1 MIQTASDLGYSGIA
15 LTDHEAL
22 CGHIDFLLAEKELK
36 EKEKI
41 PQNFKCAL
49 GNEIYLTDTREP
61 KQKYWHYILIAKNT
75 MGHRAL
81 RELSSTAWLN
91 SYRARGMERVPTL
104 KKELE
109 NIVKKYPNSL
119 ISSSSCFVAGTPVL
133 TREGTKNIEDI
144 TSNDFIYNKK
154 GQWEKV
160 NFPTSRYYSGEG
172 RRIYFY
178 EGVEPLSCTENH
190 QFLVSTNNLFQT
202 KNPFR
207 WVEAKDLC
215 IEKGSQKNICLFP
228 ISPKYSSNNIIYRKE
243 WEGSLRKI
251 KYSPKYNLP
260 DEIILTPELMRFF
273 GLWLGDGSIS
283 ITEKNKSIAFCFQ
296 EEEFMF
302 YWNDFFEEASKQL
315 GIIWSKQIIS
325 KSHKIELS
333 SSSIE
338 LLELFY
344 FLFGLS
350 HADTKYVPDRLKHI
364 SPELDWNLFFGYAL
378 ADGYFRKRKKDKYT
392 LGEFVSASISK
403 QLTIDMKNILQSL
416 GIRGSF
422 AISKSHRGEDG
433 VNHKE
438 AYYLSSSNKAWI
450 DISKKAHYDNEKLKS
465 ILELAQGHDRKKHY
479 LYNGVLYKKVYIKK
493 IEKIQIEDNVY
504 CLNVDSHSFCCNNVI
519 VHNCLGSQLDGL
531 VLQLADA
538 EAQKNNELIYDLKVK
553 IDSFIRWN
561 LDLFGKDFYIA
572 FAPGRSADQQKFNK
586 RIKPIAD
593 AYEIKMVI
601 ECDAHYLTAKDR
613 NIHKSF
619 LNSKEGEREVDAFYY
634 DAHLMDDEEAYD
646 NIKNI
651 FTREEFDEFCENSQE
666 IYGKIE
672 NYNLFHNPIIPE
684 VRVSPP
690 PRVNKNEYKDFPT
703 IFSLFDSENTQER
716 QWINDCIDALKE
728 KKKEDKAHLD
738 ELEREAKIIS
748 LISNKLGNCLY
759 SYFNTFKHYIDLFWE
774 CGSITG
780 PGRGSSGAFLSNY
793 LLGITQLDPLEWNF
807 PYYRFLNEERVELPD
822 IDVDLSPSK
831 RPQILKAIRKERG
844 ELTVA
849 QVATF
854 GTESTKAAI
863 AAACKGYRSEDCPN
877 GIDIDVSQ
885 YMSSLIPVE
894 RGIVWSIKDCLYG
907 NEDKRRKPVKE
918 LKNQFDQYPGLE
930 EIARGIEGLV
940 CRRGQ
945 HASGVMMYNASPFET
960 TALMRSPNGDI
971 TTQFDLSQSELLGDT
986 KFDFL
991 VTEICDKIS
1000 VALDLLQK
1008 DHYFDDCKTKREIY
1022 NKYLHP
1028 EKINI
1033 KDERIWKALEEGT
1046 VQDVFQFNTTI
1057 GTQTI
1062 QTIKPKNP
1070 NEMMAANALMRLVA
1084 PEEQERPFDRY
1095 IKFRENPKLWEQE
1108 MNEAGLTDEEKETV
1122 RLYYS
1127 RDYGVPFSQEI
1138 LMRAVMDEKLSH
1150 FTLVESNHTRKVLA
1164 KKKVKEIPIVQE
1176 KFLSQCPS
1184 RNLGNYVWKTL
1195 MLPQMSYSFSEV
1207 HSMFYSF
1214 IGIQTVILATIY
1226 PSEYWNCACLIVNS
1240 GSGNNEEEELF
1251 EDNAPIYS
1259 NEMEEFTEEDDEEDI
1274 ENSYDEEDCDGYP
1287 AEVEVLKNGK
1297 KKKKVKST
1305 NYGRISAAIG
1315 KMKMEGIQV
1324 APPDINDSTH
1334 TFSPDPKNHIIRY
1347 GISGISMIGGD
1358 LVKEIIDKRPYT
1370 SIKDFVSRVK
1380 ISKPKIVNLIKS
1392 GAFDRF
1398 GDRVELMKQYIDS
1411 IADKKKRITLQNMKM
1426 LIEKGMIPEEFGKEI
1441 KIFNFNKYLKKNKDG
1456 KFYILNDYA
1465 ANFYN
1470 ELFSPDNLQ
1479 PRADDNYQIL
1489 QTVWDKLYDNAMNP
1503 IRAYFKKN
1511 QNEILNN
1518 LNKSLFDEVWKKY
1531 AKGSISAWEMASVSY
1546 YSHAHELEKLD
1557 NDLYGF
1563 SDFYSLPTEPQID
1576 HIISIKGKKVPLYKI
1591 IRVAG
1596 TVLDRD
1602 KTKKT
1607 VTLLTT
1613 KGVITV
1619 KIFGQVFAFY
1629 DKQISE
1635 CGADGKKHVI
1645 EKSMFKRGNKIV
1657 VSGIRTGE
1665 NEMLAK
1671 KYKATP
1677 WHLCEEITQINDDG
1691 TIELRAR
1698 SEE

>member
-36 EKEKI
+36 EKEQI
-41 PQNFKCAL
+41 PKNFKCAL
-49 GNEIYLTDTREP
+49 GNEIYLTETREP

-75 MGHRAL
+75 IGHRAL

-91 SYRARGMERVPTL
+91 SYHARGMERVPTL

-109 NIVKKYPNSL
+109 DIVKKYPNSL
-119 ISSSSCFVAGTPVL
+119 ISSSSC
-133 TREGTKNIEDI
+133 
-144 TSNDFIYNKK
+144 
-154 GQWEKV
+154 
-160 NFPTSRYYSGEG
+160 
-172 RRIYFY
+172 
-178 EGVEPLSCTENH
+178 
-190 QFLVSTNNLFQT
+190 
-202 KNPFR
+202 
-207 WVEAKDLC
+207 
-215 IEKGSQKNICLFP
+215 
-228 ISPKYSSNNIIYRKE
+228 
-243 WEGSLRKI
+243 
-251 KYSPKYNLP
+251 
-260 DEIILTPELMRFF
+260 
-273 GLWLGDGSIS
+273 
-283 ITEKNKSIAFCFQ
+283 
-296 EEEFMF
+296 
-302 YWNDFFEEASKQL
+302 
-315 GIIWSKQIIS
+315 
-325 KSHKIELS
+325 
-333 SSSIE
+333 
-338 LLELFY
+338 
-344 FLFGLS
+344 
-350 HADTKYVPDRLKHI
+350 
-364 SPELDWNLFFGYAL
+364 
-378 ADGYFRKRKKDKYT
+378 
-392 LGEFVSASISK
+392 
-403 QLTIDMKNILQSL
+403 
-416 GIRGSF
+416 
-422 AISKSHRGEDG
+422 
-433 VNHKE
+433 
-438 AYYLSSSNKAWI
+438 
-450 DISKKAHYDNEKLKS
+450 
-465 ILELAQGHDRKKHY
+465 
-479 LYNGVLYKKVYIKK
+479 
-493 IEKIQIEDNVY
+493 
-504 CLNVDSHSFCCNNVI
+504 
-519 VHNCLGSQLDGL
+519 LGSELDGL
-531 VLQLADA
+531 VLQLVEA
-538 EAQKNNELIYDLKVK
+538 EAQENKELIYELKTK

-561 LDLFGKDFYIA
+561 LELFGKDFYIA
-572 FAPGRSADQQKFNK
+572 FAPGRSTDQQRFNK
-586 RIKPIAD
+586 RIKSIAD
-593 AYEIKMVI
+593 AYGIKMVI

-619 LNSKEGEREVDAFYY
+619 LNSKEGEREIDAFYY
-634 DAHLMDDEEAYD
+634 DAHLMDDEEAYG

-651 FTREEFDEFCENSQE
+651 FTREEFDEFCRNSQE
-666 IYGKIE
+666 ICEKIE
-672 NYNLFHNPIIPE
+672 DYKLFHNPIIPE
-684 VRVSPP
+684 VKVSPP
-690 PRVNKNEYKDFPT
+690 PRAIKNEYKNFPT
-703 IFSLFDSENTQER
+703 IFSLFDSENPQER
-716 QWINDCIDALKE
+716 QWVNDCFDALKE
-728 KKKEDKAHLD
+728 KKKEDQAHLD
-738 ELEREAKIIS
+738 ELEREARIIS

-831 RPQILKAIRKERG
+831 RPQILKEIRRERG
-844 ELTVA
+844 ELNVA

-877 GIDIDVSQ
+877 GIDIDISQ
-885 YMSSLIPVE
+885 YMSSLIPIE
-894 RGIVWSIKDCLYG
+894 RGIVWSIQECLYG
-907 NEDKRRKPVKE
+907 NEEKGRKPIKE

-930 EIARGIEGLV
+930 EIAMGIEGLV

-945 HASGVMMYNASPFET
+945 HASGVMMYNVSPFET

-986 KFDFL
+986 KFDYL

-1033 KDERIWKALEEGT
+1033 RDERIWKALEEGS

-1057 GTQTI
+1057 GAQTI

-1084 PEEQERPFDRY
+1084 PEGQERPFDRY
-1095 IKFRENPKLWEQE
+1095 IKFRKNPKLWEQE
-1108 MNEAGLTDEEKETV
+1108 MNDAGLTEEEKETV
-1122 RLYYS
+1122 RHYYS

-1164 KKKVKEIPIVQE
+1164 KKKIKEIPIVQE

-1195 MLPQMSYSFSEV
+1195 MMPQMSYSFSEV

-1214 IGIQTVILATIY
+1214 IGIQTVILATLY

-1240 GSGNNEEEELF
+1240 GSGDNEEEE
-1251 EDNAPIYS
+1251 S
-1259 NEMEEFTEEDDEEDI
+1259 NNKIEIEEEEEEIEEEDI
-1274 ENSYDEEDCDGYP
+1274 EESEE
-1287 AEVEVLKNGK
+1287 K
-1297 KKKKVKST
+1297 KKKKAKST

-1324 APPDINDSTH
+1324 APPDINDSTY

-1347 GISGISMIGGD
+1347 GISGISMVGSD

-1370 SIKDFVSRVK
+1370 SIEDFTSRVK
-1380 ISKPKIVNLIKS
+1380 ISKPKVVNLIKS
-1392 GAFDRF
+1392 GAFDKF
-1398 GDRVELMKQYIDS
+1398 GDRIELMKQYIDS

-1426 LIEKGMIPEEFGKEI
+1426 LIEKEMIPEDFEKEI
-1441 KIFNFNKYLKKNKDG
+1441 RIFNFNKYLKKNKDE

-1465 ANFYN
+1465 ADFYN
-1470 ELFSPDNLQ
+1470 KHFSPDNLQ
-1479 PRADDNYQIL
+1479 SRADNNYQIL

-1518 LNKSLFDEVWKKY
+1518 LNKKLFDEVWKKY

-1546 YSHAHELEKLD
+1546 YSHEHELEKLD
-1557 NDLYGF
+1557 NELYGF
-1563 SDFYSLPTEPQID
+1563 SDFYSLPTEPQVD
-1576 HIISIKGKKVPLYKI
+1576 RIIPIKGKQVPLYKI

-1607 VTLLTT
+1607 ITLLTT

-1635 CGADGKKHVI
+1635 RGADGKKHVI

-1691 TIELRAR
+1691 TIELRVR